1 MNKNRVY
8 NIRIFVIYLALRAW
22 RRWGEAE
29 KKKMEKIVKKPS
41 KYRSLELWEKIK
53 LLYEIFFYLSF
64 QQNWCSLNRW
74 LDWPNLTKNNYTH
87 MIICTIFKK
96 KKNFSLIFTL
106 FFIAVIWW
114 GVRFGRWRHR
124 IISWT
129 FDLFNSWKM

>member
-29 KKKMEKIVKKPS
+29 KKNEKNREKTFKISIIGIMRKNKTSIWNIFLPIFSTELMFVEPMIGLTEPNKK
-41 KYRSLELWEKIK
+41 
-53 LLYEIFFYLSF
+53 
-64 QQNWCSLNRW
+64 
-74 LDWPNLTKNNYTH
+74 NYTH
-87 MIICTIFKK
+87 MIICTIFK